1 MWDLRTVPTELRERY
16 LAEGWWTDLTFAGF
30 MERQITSAPDLTFRV
45 WSDTHPHH
53 GTIGA
58 LYEQSARLAGALAG
72 LGVGPGDRVVYQI
85 PNWLEAGVAICAAFR
100 LGAVAVPI
108 VPFYGARE
116 VEFILRQ
123 TGAKAL
129 ITVDRFGHVDH
140 AANLLTFRDHLP
152 ALEHVVVVPSGTP
165 GPTLPGALDFAALCG
180 ADPFTGTPDVDP
192 DAPAM
197 VGYTSGTTAEPK
209 GVIHSHRTLLFEVVQ
224 LDALAPDAHADA
236 QVLCPFV
243 HSLLDAQAL
252 ARFPDLRLVATR
264 STGFDHI
271 DLGACAARGILVC
284 NVPDYGDRT
293 VAEHTFAL
301 LLAVSRRLV
310 EAVDATRRGEFS
322 GERLRGFDLAGR
334 TIGVIGAGRIGRRV
348 LAIARGF
355 GMEALACDP
364 APDAALARAFGFAYA
379 SLDDLLA
386 RADVVSL
393 HAPGGAATR
402 GMIGRAQIAR
412 MKQGAVLIN
421 TARGDLVD
429 VSALAD
435 ALALV
440 ARRGGD
446 FPRRRR
452 ANLRR
457 RRLAWRSARRFAW
470 RSARRSARIAGEPC
484 AAAHAQCRGHA
495 ACGL

>member
-1 MWDLRTVPTELRERY
+1 MGGAMKV
-16 LAEGWWTDLTFAGF
+16 LAVECETWEQRAFA
-30 MERQITSAPDLTFRV
+30 
-45 WSDTHPHH
+45 
-53 GTIGA
+53 
-58 LYEQSARLAGALAG
+58 ARL
-72 LGVGPGDRVVYQI
+72 P
-85 PNWLEAGVAICAAFR
+85 EHETICAA
-100 LGAVAVPI
+100 
-108 VPFYGARE
+108 
-116 VEFILRQ
+116 
-123 TGAKAL
+123 
-129 ITVDRFGHVDH
+129 
-140 AANLLTFRDHLP
+140 
-152 ALEHVVVVPSGTP
+152 
-165 GPTLPGALDFAALCG
+165 GP
-180 ADPFTGTPDVDP
+180 
-192 DAPAM
+192 
-197 VGYTSGTTAEPK
+197 
-209 GVIHSHRTLLFEVVQ
+209 

-243 HSLLDAQAL
+243 HSRLDAQAL

-310 EAVDATRRGEFS
+310 EAVDATRRGEFA

-355 GMEALACDP
+355 GMEAIACDP
-364 APDAALARAFGFAYA
+364 APDAAVARALGFAYA

-412 MKQGAVLIN
+412 MKQGAVLVN

-435 ALALV
+435 ALHAGHLRGAGLDVLPDEPLLRDEAEIFRAEAGAGARADLRGLLASHALLRMRNVVVTPHV
-440 ARRGGD
+440 AYNTTDAMTRIVEATAENVRAFARGA
-446 FPRRRR
+446 PR
-452 ANLRR
+452 NLV
-457 RRLAWRSARRFAW
+457 SA
-470 RSARRSARIAGEPC
+470 
-484 AAAHAQCRGHA
+484 
-495 ACGL
+495 